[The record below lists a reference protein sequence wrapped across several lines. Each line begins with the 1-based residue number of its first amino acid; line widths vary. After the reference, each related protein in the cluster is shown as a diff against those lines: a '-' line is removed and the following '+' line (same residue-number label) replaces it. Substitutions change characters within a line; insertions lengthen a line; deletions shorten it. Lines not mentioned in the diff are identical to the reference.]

1 MAKHKWTFKS
11 RFRREAYGWNRTALA
26 SKRMKEAVSEIKKV
40 AKKESALAGEGAIEL
55 FVRLYPALMNIDGS
69 SGALGTAMYN
79 TIDNLIPILIKA
91 DWDMNARGKQLDK
104 LYVAIQD
111 DGWGT
116 FDDLRDYWGEICVY
130 PGLAHIWA
138 DKLTPTVEEVFT
150 SERYSHFVG
159 TDMCLSCLVYTQ
171 RYEELQQ
178 LLELRSKPWWTYN
191 KFWAMALVKQGKPDE
206 ALAYA
211 DDMRAL
217 DETKNEEYEINDF
230 CETVLIDMD
239 RIEEAYGK
247 YGLKLPS
254 YGTNINIYRAV
265 CKKYP
270 TIDKRKILLDC
281 IDKKG
286 LKGSWFASAKSSGFL
301 DIALECALSE
311 TSDPDT
317 LLRAC
322 RDFADKDISFALTV
336 GVMGIIRLLTGNFY
350 DEVTAFDISYAYNQ
364 VGKIAGDR
372 GKLDEFKA
380 MLSREIM
387 KRSCK
392 AELREVIIRKLKD
405 DEE

>member
-1 MAKHKWTFKS
+1 MATKHKWTFKF
-11 RFRREAYGWNRTALA
+11 RFRREAYGWSGTALA
-26 SKRMKEAVSEIKKV
+26 SKRMKEAVSEIKKI
-40 AKKESALAGEGAIEL
+40 AKKDSALAGEGVIEL
-55 FVRLYPALMNIDGS
+55 FVRLYPALMSIDGS
-69 SGALGTAMYN
+69 SGALGTAMHN
-79 TIDNLIPILIKA
+79 TIHNLIPILIKA
-91 DWDMNARGKQLDK
+91 DWDMNTRGKQLDE
-104 LYVAIQD
+104 LFIAIQD

-116 FDDLRDYWGEICVY
+116 FDDLRDYWGEICAY

-138 DKLTPTVEEVFT
+138 DKLIPTVKEVWT
-150 SERYSHFVG
+150 SEDYFYFFG

-211 DDMRAL
+211 DDILAL
-217 DETKNEEYEINDF
+217 DETKNEESEIDDF
-230 CETVLIDMD
+230 CENVLIDMG
-239 RIEEAYGK
+239 RIKEAYEK
-247 YGLKLPS
+247 YGLKLSS
-254 YGTNINIYRAV
+254 YGTNINIYRAI

-270 TIDKRKILLDC
+270 TIDKRKILMDC

-286 LKGSWFASAKSSGFL
+286 DKGKWFASAKSVGFL

-317 LLRAC
+317 LFRAC

-336 GVMGIIRLLTGNFY
+336 GVMGIIRLLTGTFY
-350 DEVTAFDISYAYNQ
+350 DEVTAFDISYAYYQ
-364 VGKIAGDR
+364 VEKIIKDR
-372 GKLDEFKA
+372 DKLDDFKA

-392 AELREVIIRKLKD
+392 DDLREVIVKELGAD
-405 DEE
+405 G